1 MIPVRSRRSSA
12 WRPGSRSDVSLSES
26 DREWLLQAAS
36 LAGRGWGRVHPNPM
50 VGCVL
55 TRDGKRVGEG
65 WHEEYGGPHAEVNAI
80 RSAGDAARGA
90 TAYVSLEPC
99 SHHGKTPPCA
109 EALLEAGVT
118 RVVFGAPEPGD
129 EPGGGGELLAQAG
142 IEVVGPAADVRPF
155 HDVDPV
161 YFYTMRHQRPY
172 LALKLAVSLDARIA
186 ARAGERTP
194 LTGDEAN
201 REVHRLRS
209 GFDAVLVGGETARVD
224 DPLLTVRYGM
234 DPRIPPTR
242 IVLDPS
248 AALSADAS
256 LFRTQ
261 DEAPVLI
268 FATEAASAERVG
280 TLRDAGA
287 QVEIV
292 PAAEPIPQGDL
303 PQGDLAQG
311 NLAQGGGVVQREGGA
326 NLEKMLER
334 CWSLGIRS
342 VFCEG
347 GGRLATA
354 LTREELAQRLYL
366 FKAPL
371 SLGPGG
377 VPAFG
382 DGDPTPEDLGWS
394 STGEPIRFGPDL
406 LLTYDYEG
414 SPTAFREV

>member
-1 MIPVRSRRSSA
+1 
-12 WRPGSRSDVSLSES
+12 
-26 DREWLLQAAS
+26 
-36 LAGRGWGRVHPNPM
+36 M

-55 TRDGKRVGEG
+55 IRDGVCVGEG

-99 SHHGKTPPCA
+99 SHHGKTPPCS
-109 EALLEAGVT
+109 EALLKAGVI

-242 IVLDPS
+242 IVLDPR
-248 AALSADAS
+248 AALSPDAS
-256 LFRTQ
+256 LFRTEFATKS
-261 DEAPVLI
+261 EAPVLI

-287 QVEIV
+287 
-292 PAAEPIPQGDL
+292 
-303 PQGDLAQG
+303 
-311 NLAQGGGVVQREGGA
+311 QREGGA

-347 GGRLATA
+347 GGRLDTA
-354 LTREELAQRLYL
+354 LTREELARRLYL

-371 SLGPGG
+371 TLGPEG

-382 DGDPTPEDLGWS
+382 DGDSTPEDLGWS
-394 STGEPIRFGPDL
+394 STGEPIRFGCDL

>member
-1 MIPVRSRRSSA
+1 M
-12 WRPGSRSDVSLSES
+12 SLSES
-26 DREWLLQAAS
+26 DREWLLRAAS
-36 LAGRGWGRVHPNPM
+36 LAVRGWGRVRGRLSPGERPNPM

-55 TRDGKRVGEG
+55 TLDGELVGEG

-109 EALLEAGVT
+109 DLLLQAGVV
-118 RVVFGAPEPGD
+118 RVVFGTADPGD
-129 EPGGGGELLAQAG
+129 DTGGGGELLAQAG
-142 IEVVGPAADVRPF
+142 VEVVGPQADVHTF

-161 YFYTMRHQRPY
+161 FFYTAQHGRPY
-172 LALKLAVSLDARIA
+172 LALKLAVSLDGRIA
-186 ARAGERTP
+186 ARAGERTQ
-194 LTGDEAN
+194 LTGEEAN

-224 DPLLTVRYGM
+224 DPSLTVRYGM

-242 IVLDPS
+242 MVLDPS
-248 AALSADAS
+248 AALSPDATLLGTES
-256 LFRTQ
+256 
-261 DEAPVLI
+261 DAPVII
-268 FATEAASAERVG
+268 FVTEAAPAERVDA
-280 TLRDAGA
+280 LREAGA

-292 PAAEPIPQGDL
+292 ARAEPAPEAEYAPEARYAPAPEAQYASQGH
-303 PQGDLAQG
+303 
-311 NLAQGGGVVQREGGA
+311 GGA
-326 NLEKMLER
+326 NLSKVLER

-366 FKAPL
+366 FQAPVT
-371 SLGPGG
+371 LGSEG

-382 DGDPTPEDLGWS
+382 AGDSTPEELGWS
-394 STGEPIRFGPDL
+394 SSGDPVRFGPDVL
-406 LLTYDYEG
+406 VTYEYEG
-414 SPTAFREV
+414 C

>member
-1 MIPVRSRRSSA
+1 M
-12 WRPGSRSDVSLSES
+12 
-26 DREWLLQAAS
+26 
-36 LAGRGWGRVHPNPM
+36 
-50 VGCVL
+50 
-55 TRDGKRVGEG
+55 
-65 WHEEYGGPHAEVNAI
+65 
-80 RSAGDAARGA
+80 
-90 TAYVSLEPC
+90 
-99 SHHGKTPPCA
+99 
-109 EALLEAGVT
+109 
-118 RVVFGAPEPGD
+118 
-129 EPGGGGELLAQAG
+129 
-142 IEVVGPAADVRPF
+142 
-155 HDVDPV
+155 
-161 YFYTMRHQRPY
+161 
-172 LALKLAVSLDARIA
+172 SLDGRIA

-248 AALSADAS
+248 AALSPDAALLGTES
-256 LFRTQ
+256 
-261 DEAPVLI
+261 EAPVLI
-268 FATEAASAERVG
+268 FATEAAPAERVD

-292 PAAEPIPQGDL
+292 PQVEPVPQGD
-303 PQGDLAQG
+303 
-311 NLAQGGGVVQREGGA
+311 GGA

-354 LTREELAQRLYL
+354 LTREELARRLYL
-366 FKAPL
+366 FQAPL
-371 SLGPGG
+371 TLGSQG

-382 DGDPTPEDLGWS
+382 GGDSTPEGLGWS
-394 STGEPIRFGPDL
+394 SRGEPITFGPDV
-406 LLTYDYEG
+406 LLTYD
-414 SPTAFREV
+414 REV

>member
-1 MIPVRSRRSSA
+1 MR
-12 WRPGSRSDVSLSES
+12 
-26 DREWLLQAAS
+26 AAS

-55 TRDGKRVGEG
+55 TRDGERVGEG
-65 WHEEYGGPHAEVNAI
+65 WHERFGGQHAEVNAI
-80 RSAGDAARGA
+80 RSAGDAAHGA

-99 SHHGKTPPCA
+99 SHHGQTPPCA
-109 EALLEAGVT
+109 EALLKAGVT
-118 RVVFGAPEPGD
+118 RVVFGAADPGSLIFVVG
-129 EPGGGGELLAQAG
+129 EGLSFLETGGGGALLAQAG
-142 IEVVGPAADVRPF
+142 VEVIGPAADVRTF
-155 HDVDPV
+155 HDVDPAF
-161 YFYTMRHQRPY
+161 FYTTLYRRPY
-172 LALKLAVSLDARIA
+172 LALKLAVSLDGRIA

-248 AALSADAS
+248 AALSPDAALLGTES
-256 LFRTQ
+256 
-261 DEAPVLI
+261 EAPVLI
-268 FATEAASAERVG
+268 FATEAAPAERVD

-292 PAAEPIPQGDL
+292 PQVEPVPQGD
-303 PQGDLAQG
+303 
-311 NLAQGGGVVQREGGA
+311 GGA
-326 NLEKMLER
+326 NLGKMLER

-354 LTREELAQRLYL
+354 LTREELARRLYL
-366 FKAPL
+366 FQAPL
-371 SLGPGG
+371 TLGSQG

-382 DGDPTPEDLGWS
+382 GGDSTPESLGWS
-394 STGEPIRFGPDL
+394 SRGEPITFGPDV
-406 LLTYDYEG
+406 LLTYD
-414 SPTAFREV
+414 REV

>member
-1 MIPVRSRRSSA
+1 M
-12 WRPGSRSDVSLSES
+12 SLTES

-55 TRDGKRVGEG
+55 TRDGERVGEG

-80 RSAGDAARGA
+80 RSAGDTTRGA

-99 SHHGKTPPCA
+99 SHHGKTPPCS
-109 EALLEAGVT
+109 EVLLKAGVT
-118 RVVFGAPEPGD
+118 RVVFGASDPGD
-129 EPGGGGELLAQAG
+129 ETGGGGELLAQAG
-142 IEVVGPAADVRPF
+142 VEVVGPSADVGTF
-155 HDVDPV
+155 QDVDPV
-161 YFYTMRHQRPY
+161 FFYTMRYRRPY
-172 LALKLAVSLDARIA
+172 LALKLAVSLDGRIA

-194 LTGDEAN
+194 LTGEEAN

-248 AALSADAS
+248 AALSPDAS
-256 LFRTQ
+256 LLGTES
-261 DEAPVLI
+261 EAPVLI
-268 FATEAASAERVG
+268 FATEAALAERVD

-292 PAAEPIPQGDL
+292 PQVKPVPQGD
-303 PQGDLAQG
+303 
-311 NLAQGGGVVQREGGA
+311 GGA

-354 LTREELAQRLYL
+354 LTREELARRLYL
-366 FKAPL
+366 FQAPL
-371 SLGPGG
+371 TLGSQG

-382 DGDPTPEDLGWS
+382 EGGSTPEGLGWS
-394 STGEPIRFGPDL
+394 SRGEPIRFGPDV
-406 LLTYDYEG
+406 LLTYD
-414 SPTAFREV
+414 READV

>member
-1 MIPVRSRRSSA
+1 M
-12 WRPGSRSDVSLSES
+12 SLSES
-26 DREWLLQAAS
+26 DREWLLEAAS
-36 LAGRGWGRVHPNPM
+36 LAGRGWGRVQPNPM
-50 VGCVL
+50 VGCIL
-55 TRDGKRVGEG
+55 TRDGERVGEG
-65 WHEEYGGPHAEVNAI
+65 WHAEYGGPHAEVNAI
-80 RSAGDAARGA
+80 RSAGDAARGS

-99 SHHGKTPPCA
+99 NHHGQTPPCS
-109 EALLEAGVT
+109 EALLNAGVT
-118 RVVFGAPEPGD
+118 RVVFGVADPG
-129 EPGGGGELLAQAG
+129 EETGGGGALLAQAG
-142 IEVVGPAADVRPF
+142 VEVVGPAADVWTF

-161 YFYTMRHQRPY
+161 FFYRMRHRRTY
-172 LALKLAVSLDARIA
+172 LALKLAVSLDGRIA

-248 AALSADAS
+248 AALSPDAS
-256 LFRTQ
+256 LFKT
-261 DEAPVLI
+261 ESKAPVLI
-268 FATEAASAERVG
+268 FVTEAAPAERVDM
-280 TLRDAGA
+280 LRDAGA
-287 QVEIV
+287 RLEIV
-292 PAAEPIPQGDL
+292 PQAEPVPQSEPMSTGGPVPQGD
-303 PQGDLAQG
+303 
-311 NLAQGGGVVQREGGA
+311 GGA

-354 LTREELAQRLYL
+354 LTREELARRLYL
-366 FKAPL
+366 FQAPL
-371 SLGPGG
+371 TLGPQG

-382 DGDPTPEDLGWS
+382 GGDSTPEDLGWS
-394 STGEPIRFGPDL
+394 SRGKPIRFGPDVL
-406 LLTYDYEG
+406 ITYNYEG
-414 SPTAFREV
+414 C

>member
-1 MIPVRSRRSSA
+1 
-12 WRPGSRSDVSLSES
+12 
-26 DREWLLQAAS
+26 
-36 LAGRGWGRVHPNPM
+36 M

-55 TRDGKRVGEG
+55 TRDGERVGEG

-99 SHHGKTPPCA
+99 SHHGQTPPCSEVLLRA
-109 EALLEAGVT
+109 EVS
-118 RVVFGAPEPGD
+118 RVVFGASDPGD
-129 EPGGGGELLAQAG
+129 ETGGGGELLAQAG
-142 IEVVGPAADVRPF
+142 VEVAGPPTDVRTF

-161 YFYTMRHQRPY
+161 FFYTARYRRPY
-172 LALKLAVSLDARIA
+172 LALKLAVSLDGRIA

-224 DPLLTVRYGM
+224 DPLLTVRYSI

-248 AALSADAS
+248 AALSPDAS
-256 LFRTQ
+256 LFRTKS
-261 DEAPVLI
+261 EAPVLI
-268 FATEAASAERVG
+268 FVTVAASAERVDI
-280 TLRDAGA
+280 LRDAGA

-292 PAAEPIPQGDL
+292 PQAEPVPQGESVL
-303 PQGDLAQG
+303 QGEPVPL
-311 NLAQGGGVVQREGGA
+311 RYGGA

-342 VFCEG
+342 VLCEG

-354 LTREELAQRLYL
+354 LTREELARRLYL
-366 FKAPL
+366 FQAPL
-371 SLGPGG
+371 TLGPQG
-377 VPAFG
+377 VPAFAGG
-382 DGDPTPEDLGWS
+382 DSTPEDLGWS
-394 STGEPIRFGPDL
+394 NRGEPIRFGPDV
-406 LLTYDYEG
+406 LLTYNRGAD
-414 SPTAFREV
+414 V

>member
-1 MIPVRSRRSSA
+1 MR
-12 WRPGSRSDVSLSES
+12 
-26 DREWLLQAAS
+26 AAS
-36 LAGRGWGRVHPNPM
+36 LAGRGRGRVHPNPM

-55 TRDGKRVGEG
+55 TRDGERVGEG
-65 WHEEYGGPHAEVNAI
+65 WHERFGGQHAEVNAI
-80 RSAGDAARGA
+80 RSAGDAAHGA

-99 SHHGKTPPCA
+99 SHHGQTPPCA
-109 EALLEAGVT
+109 EALLKAGVT
-118 RVVFGAPEPGD
+118 RVVFGAADPGSLIFVVG
-129 EPGGGGELLAQAG
+129 EGFSFLETGGGGALLAQAG
-142 IEVVGPAADVRPF
+142 VEVIGPAADVRTF
-155 HDVDPV
+155 QDVDPAF
-161 YFYTMRHQRPY
+161 FYTTLYRRPY
-172 LALKLAVSLDARIA
+172 LALKLAVSLDGRIA

-248 AALSADAS
+248 AALSPDAALLGTES
-256 LFRTQ
+256 
-261 DEAPVLI
+261 EAPVLI
-268 FATEAASAERVG
+268 FATEAAPAERVD

-292 PAAEPIPQGDL
+292 PQVEPVPQGD
-303 PQGDLAQG
+303 
-311 NLAQGGGVVQREGGA
+311 GGA

-354 LTREELAQRLYL
+354 LTREELARRLYL
-366 FKAPL
+366 FQAPL
-371 SLGPGG
+371 TLGSQG

-382 DGDPTPEDLGWS
+382 GGDSTPEGLGWS
-394 STGEPIRFGPDL
+394 SRASRSRSD
-406 LLTYDYEG
+406 
-414 SPTAFREV
+414 PTFYSRMIERLMFSGIVEEVGTVRAARGNGRCPRVGDRRPGRR

>member
-1 MIPVRSRRSSA
+1 M
-12 WRPGSRSDVSLSES
+12 SLSES
-26 DREWLLQAAS
+26 DRGWLLRAAS

-55 TRDGKRVGEG
+55 TREGQLVGEG

-99 SHHGKTPPCA
+99 SHHGKTPPCSR
-109 EALLEAGVT
+109 ALLEAGVT
-118 RVVFGAPEPGD
+118 RIVFGAADPGA
-129 EPGGGGELLAQAG
+129 ETGGGGELLAQAG
-142 IEVVGPAADVRPF
+142 VEVIGPSPDVRPF

-161 YFYTMRHQRPY
+161 FFYTSMYHRTY
-172 LALKLAVSLDARIA
+172 LALKLAVSLDGRIA
-186 ARAGERTP
+186 ARAGARTL

-242 IVLDPS
+242 IVLDPGATLS
-248 AALSADAS
+248 PDAALFSTES
-256 LFRTQ
+256 
-261 DEAPVLI
+261 EAPVLI
-268 FATEAASAERVG
+268 FATEIAPAGRIDS
-280 TLRDAGA
+280 LRDVGA

-292 PAAEPIPQGDL
+292 PQAEIVPQGEPVPRAEPMPQSD
-303 PQGDLAQG
+303 
-311 NLAQGGGVVQREGGA
+311 GGANADGGA

-334 CWSLGIRS
+334 CWSLGLRS

-354 LTREELAQRLYL
+354 LSREGLAHRFYFFQ
-366 FKAPL
+366 APVT
-371 SLGPGG
+371 LGSKS
-377 VPAFG
+377 VPAFPGG
-382 DGDPTPEDLGWS
+382 DSTPEGLGWAS
-394 STGEPIRFGPDL
+394 RGEPIRFGADV
-406 LLTYDYEG
+406 LLTYEYEG
-414 SPTAFREV
+414 

>member
-1 MIPVRSRRSSA
+1 M
-12 WRPGSRSDVSLSES
+12 
-26 DREWLLQAAS
+26 Q
-36 LAGRGWGRVHPNPM
+36 PNPM
-50 VGCVL
+50 VGCIL
-55 TRDGKRVGEG
+55 TRNGERVGEG

-80 RSAGDAARGA
+80 RSAGDAAHGA

-99 SHHGKTPPCA
+99 NHHGKTPPCSKV
-109 EALLEAGVT
+109 LLKVGVT
-118 RVVFGAPEPGD
+118 RVVFGAADPGSLIFVVG
-129 EPGGGGELLAQAG
+129 EGFSFLETGGGGELLAKEG
-142 IEVVGPAADVRPF
+142 VEVIGPAADVRTF

-161 YFYTMRHQRPY
+161 FFHTMRYRRPY
-172 LALKLAVSLDARIA
+172 LALKLAVSLDGRIA

-194 LTGDEAN
+194 LTGDVAN

-248 AALSADAS
+248 ATLPPNAS
-256 LFRTQ
+256 LFRTES
-261 DEAPVLI
+261 EAPVLI
-268 FATEAASAERVG
+268 FATAAASAERVDA
-280 TLRDAGA
+280 LRDAGA

-292 PAAEPIPQGDL
+292 PQAEPVPQGDSVQREEPE
-303 PQGDLAQG
+303 PQGD
-311 NLAQGGGVVQREGGA
+311 GGA

-354 LTREELAQRLYL
+354 LTREKLARRLYL
-366 FKAPL
+366 FQAPL
-371 SLGPGG
+371 TLGSQG

-382 DGDPTPEDLGWS
+382 GGDSTPEGLGWS
-394 STGEPIRFGPDL
+394 SRAEPIRFGPDV
-406 LLTYDYEG
+406 LLTYD
-414 SPTAFREV
+414 READV